1 MVSMKNSTLL
11 GISHIEHI
19 ICGEITTRIFLG
31 ASGFWHSSSFWICV
45 VFFFFLNFSSRL
57 ISRAANLQTGGAFTL
72 SVPTTFPFHAF
83 VSGSSFNGVLL
94 GACLLMC
101 VCLHV
106 FTWIF
111 LKMLG
116 RTVSKCRRVRTY
128 IVQQTEDT
136 TEAAFVVSEKVYTKI
151 FLVMSEILIG

>member
-1 MVSMKNSTLL
+1 M
-11 GISHIEHI
+11 
-19 ICGEITTRIFLG
+19 
-31 ASGFWHSSSFWICV
+31 
-45 VFFFFLNFSSRL
+45 
-57 ISRAANLQTGGAFTL
+57 
-72 SVPTTFPFHAF
+72 
-83 VSGSSFNGVLL
+83 
-94 GACLLMC
+94 LMC